1 MPESTPG
8 VRPTRLRALLV
19 WALIGAGLTLIVMIA
34 VSAYDLTVPT
44 VPWST
49 PVLLFVAA
57 VAGTVLARITYVR
70 NHVARQP
77 QDPMRAVAVLA
88 IAKAMLI
95 GGSLLAGGYL
105 VFALFSVGHLDAP
118 LPRQRLVIGLI
129 STVASLA
136 MVVAGWATER
146 ACRAPDDDD
155 ENPDT

>member
-1 MPESTPG
+1 MPEPTPG
-8 VRPTRLRALLV
+8 VRPTRFRALLLY
-19 WALIGAGLTLIVMIA
+19 ALIGAAVTVLVMLA
-34 VSAYDLTVPT
+34 VTSYELTVPT

-57 VAGTVLARITYVR
+57 LAGTVLARVTYVK
-70 NHVARQP
+70 NHVVHQV

-105 VFALFSVGHLDAP
+105 VFGLFSVSHLDAP
-118 LPRQRLVIGLI
+118 LPRQRLVVGLI
-129 STVASLA
+129 TTVASVA
-136 MVVAGWATER
+136 VVVAGWALER
-146 ACRAPDDDD
+146 ACRAPKDED

>member
-1 MPESTPG
+1 MPDPTPG
-8 VRPTRLRALLV
+8 VRPTRVRALLI
-19 WALIGAGLTLIVMIA
+19 WALIGAGLTLILMIA
-34 VSAYDLTVPT
+34 VSAYELTVPT

-77 QDPMRAVAVLA
+77 QDPVRAVAVLA

-136 MVVAGWATER
+136 VVVAGWATER
-146 ACRAPDDDD
+146 ACRATDDDD